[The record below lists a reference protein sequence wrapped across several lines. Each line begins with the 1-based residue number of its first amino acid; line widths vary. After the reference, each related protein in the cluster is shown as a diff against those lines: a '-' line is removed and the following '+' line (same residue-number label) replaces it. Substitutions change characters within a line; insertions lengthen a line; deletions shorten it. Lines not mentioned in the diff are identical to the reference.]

1 MQKNSHLV
9 LELLST
15 LWVST
20 CTWQGHGKYHTNQPK
35 HNNNNVKRLRMV
47 VQEKRQRLASN
58 CLKCERSYNTRKTMS
73 KDKQR
78 ERNSKPRKAM
88 QKKWQHENNGNVRR
102 STTWGAI
109 ERGVDVWR
117 TIMYK
122 NSARRIALQ
131 KQQQ

>member
-9 LELLST
+9 LELSS

-20 CTWQGHGKYHTNQPK
+20 CTWQRHGKYHTNQPK
-35 HNNNNVKRLRMV
+35 HNSNNAKRLGMV
-47 VQEKRQRLASN
+47 VQEKWQRLASN
-58 CLKCERSYNTRKTMS
+58 CLKCERSYNTRRTMS
-73 KDKQR
+73 KDKHVRGVASQGKQCEKSGNMKRVVVWKDQQR
-78 ERNSKPRKAM
+78 EE
-88 QKKWQHENNGNVRR
+88 Q
-102 STTWGAI
+102 WGM
-109 ERGVDVWR
+109 EVWG